1 MDTIAIT
8 LNGTPVSGRPGM
20 TILELAQEVGVKIP
34 TLCHDPSLKP
44 AGACRVCLVEEE
56 KSGRLLA
63 SCVTP
68 IVSGMMI
75 HTESTTV
82 IENRKVIV
90 KLMMASHPES
100 CLLCD
105 KGNRCQLRK
114 IAADLGIGTVNYYP
128 MPHFSGT
135 QEVNPFIQ
143 RDLSK
148 CILCGKCIRADQELV
163 VVGALDYM
171 HRGFDARPATVFDGP
186 LETSECT
193 FCGTCVTVCPTGAL
207 FERGR
212 RHLGTIGV
220 RTPSVCSYCG
230 CGCNIHVETFEN
242 RVVSVHPRGVPDLN
256 GRTLCVKGHYGFDYV
271 HHPDR
276 LRSPLIR
283 KDGSLKEV
291 EWDEA
296 LDYVVD
302 GLRRCHTAHGP
313 DAVAFLGSSKCTN
326 EENYLFQK
334 MARVIFGTNNV
345 DNGARIRSGPSLE
358 VLPLGAMTNPL
369 KDLESSDVILV
380 LGSNPSASHPVAGY
394 WIKRAVRHKG
404 ARLIVVD
411 PRKTDLASMASVWV
425 PVRPG
430 KDGMLLHAILKTLI
444 ESGAA
449 ERNSLHQE
457 IGGFAD
463 LKESL
468 AAMNLGNVEELT
480 GCPSLLLDSI
490 ADILLQARLP
500 AIVYG
505 HGITRQG
512 GAKEVIRA
520 MLNLALLKGSL
531 GKEGGGIYPLDKE
544 NNGQGAWDMGTRP
557 DGLPG
562 HQPLDDETVLQ
573 GFAARWKSTIPGKVG
588 LTAVE
593 MMQQAEMGQ
602 VKAMYVMG
610 ENPIRDFPDA
620 PTIRRALSS
629 IEFLVVQDLFLT
641 ETAAIA
647 HAVLPACS
655 FAEKSGSFTNMERRV
670 QLIHESIEPLPQS
683 VPDWK
688 ILCWLSKRLGCPM
701 DYGSAEAIM
710 DEIRTVVPQYGG
722 ITPEKLKKGG
732 VFQPC
737 LEGNSKGEARLSISG
752 WGGEKLTFSRARL
765 EETGSDEG
773 KGYTLLRGSTLYH
786 FSGGTRSTRSSRL
799 NAMKAEAR
807 LEMNPE
813 DAQELNVA
821 EGDSIRVSNARAEV
835 SAIIA
840 LNGSLPRRMLFST
853 LFDEKASALFSII
866 HDRSGMNLCSVQIER
881 EGQHA

>member
-44 AGACRVCLVEEE
+44 VGACRVCLVEEE
-56 KSGRLLA
+56 KSARLLA

-68 IVSGMMI
+68 IVSGMVI
-75 HTESTTV
+75 NTESPAV

-105 KGNRCQLRK
+105 KGNRCQLRR

-128 MPHFSGT
+128 MPHFTVT

-207 FERGR
+207 FERGK

-230 CGCNIHVETFEN
+230 CGCNIYLEVHEN
-242 RVVSVHPRGVPDLN
+242 RLISVQSRGVQDLN

-276 LRSPLIR
+276 LRSPMIR

-291 EWDEA
+291 GWDEA
-296 LDYVVD
+296 LDYVAD
-302 GLRRCHTAHGP
+302 GLRRCHSGYGP
-313 DAVAFLGSSKCTN
+313 DGIAFLGSSKCTN

-345 DNGARIRSGPSLE
+345 DNGARILSGPSLE

-369 KDLESSDVILV
+369 RDLESSDVILV
-380 LGSNPSASHPVAGY
+380 LGSNPSASHPVASY
-394 WIKRAVRHKG
+394 WIKRAVRNKG

-411 PRKTDLASMASVWV
+411 PRKPDLASMASVWV
-425 PVRPG
+425 PVRPCM
-430 KDGMLLHAILKTLI
+430 DGLLLHAIFKALI
-444 ESGAA
+444 DSGAV
-449 ERNSLHQE
+449 ERNPLLQE
-457 IGGFAD
+457 IGGLAD
-463 LKESL
+463 LRESL
-468 AAMNLGNVEELT
+468 ASLSRGNVEERT
-480 GCPSLLLDSI
+480 GCPPSLLDSI
-490 ADILLQARLP
+490 TDILLQARSP

-505 HGITRQG
+505 HGITRQ
-512 GAKEVIRA
+512 ANATEAIRA

-544 NNGQGAWDMGTRP
+544 NNGQGAWDMGSRP
-557 DGLPG
+557 DCLPG

-573 GFAARWKSTIPGKVG
+573 GLAARWRSTIPGKVG
-588 LTAVE
+588 LKAVE
-593 MMQQAEMGQ
+593 MIQQAQMGR

-610 ENPIRDFPDA
+610 ENPIRAFPDA
-620 PTIRRALSS
+620 PTVRSALSS
-629 IEFLVVQDLFLT
+629 MEFLVVQDLFLT
-641 ETAAIA
+641 ETAALA

-655 FAEKSGSFTNMERRV
+655 FVEKSGSFTNIERRV
-670 QLIHESIEPLPQS
+670 QSIHESIEPLPQS

-688 ILCWLSKRLGCPM
+688 ILCWLSKRLGYPM
-701 DYGSAEAIM
+701 DYDSAAAIM

-722 ITPEKLKKGG
+722 ISSEKLKKGG
-732 VFQPC
+732 MFQPC
-737 LEGNSKGEARLSISG
+737 PDGGSTGEVRLSISG
-752 WGGEKLTFSRARL
+752 WGAQKLRFSPARL
-765 EETGSDEG
+765 DETESEQG
-773 KGYTLLRGSTLYH
+773 KGFALLRGSTLYH

-799 NAMKAEAR
+799 NAMKAGGG
-807 LEMNPE
+807 LEMNPH
-813 DAQELNVA
+813 DAQELRLVN
-821 EGDSIRVSNARAEV
+821 GDSVRVFNNRAEV
-835 SAIIA
+835 SMIIKV
-840 LNGSLPRRMLFST
+840 NGSLPRGVVFSAY
-853 LFDEKASALFSII
+853 FDQGVSALFSLAP
-866 HDRSGMNLCSVQIER
+866 DGSGMNLCSVQIEK
-881 EGQHA
+881 EG